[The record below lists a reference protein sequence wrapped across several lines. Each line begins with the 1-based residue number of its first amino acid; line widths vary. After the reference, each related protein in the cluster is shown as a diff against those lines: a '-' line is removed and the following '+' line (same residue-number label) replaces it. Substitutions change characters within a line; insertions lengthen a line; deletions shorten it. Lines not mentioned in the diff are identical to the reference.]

1 MSALILTALLA
12 AGPADMASLDWL
24 GGCWV
29 QTRGETRIE
38 ELWTSPAGGI
48 LLGSGRTT
56 KAGSLRSYEQMRIEV
71 IDGTP
76 TFIALPSGQAE
87 GRFPLKFAADDEWVF
102 ENTAHDFP
110 QRVIYSRGETGRL
123 NAAIEGTIK
132 GQTKRIEF
140 AYEACP
146 AP

>member
-1 MSALILTALLA
+1 MSALILTAILVT
-12 AGPADMASLDWL
+12 GPADIASLDWL
-24 GGCWV
+24 SGCWV

-38 ELWTSPAGGI
+38 ELWTSPVGGI

-56 KAGSLRSYEQMRIEV
+56 KAGSLRNYEQMRIEL

-87 GRFPLKFAADDEWVF
+87 GRFPLKSATASEWVF
-102 ENTAHDFP
+102 ENAAHDFP
-110 QRVIYSRGETGRL
+110 QRVIYRRGEGGHL
-123 NAAIEGTIK
+123 NAAIEGNIK
-132 GQTKRIEF
+132 GQARRIDF

-146 AP
+146 AS

>member
-1 MSALILTALLA
+1 MDLSGGRYPA
-12 AGPADMASLDWL
+12 A
-24 GGCWV
+24 
-29 QTRGETRIE
+29 
-38 ELWTSPAGGI
+38 
-48 LLGSGRTT
+48 GRTT

-87 GRFPLKFAADDEWVF
+87 GRFPLKSATDGEWVF

-110 QRVIYSRGETGRL
+110 RRVIYSRGDARRL
-123 NAAIEGTIK
+123 NAAIEGAIK
-132 GQTKRIEF
+132 GQAKRIEF
-140 AYEACP
+140 ACEACP